1 MSNARS
7 VTRAIIV
14 TGSSSGIGAA
24 LARQLAE
31 EGTGLVIHARHNR
44 EGCEE
49 VAAECEALGAQTA
62 IVLGDIGEAQ
72 TSQDLIA
79 AAQDKLGRLDGIVAN
94 AGLPI
99 LKSFQEASREDLDY
113 ALGANLS
120 GFFELAKA
128 ALPLLRKS
136 DCPRIVAIGS
146 LNAHVFTPGFINFP
160 ISGASKGGLEAMVKG
175 LALELAPEEIPVNCV
190 VPGLIEKDQGTG
202 DGLDPER
209 AARMRAH
216 LPMGRLGKPDEVAAA
231 IVFLL
236 SPAASYITG
245 ECLGV
250 GGGVM
255 M

>member
-1 MSNARS
+1 MSNS
-7 VTRAIIV
+7 TGVNRAIIV

-31 EGTGLVIHARHNR
+31 KSTGLVIHARHNR
-44 EGCEE
+44 DGCEK
-49 VAAECEALGAQTA
+49 VAGECEKRGAETT
-62 IVLGDIGEAQ
+62 IVLGDIGDAQ
-72 TSQDLIA
+72 TSNDLVTA
-79 AAQDKLGRLDGIVAN
+79 AEQSFGRLDGIVAN

-128 ALPLLRKS
+128 ALPQLRTS

-209 AARMRAH
+209 AAKMRAH

-231 IVFLL
+231 IAFLL